1 MNSVMFRDVSRVD
14 LASSSSLDRWADV
27 EGDSRASVAW
37 RSLKMLMAS
46 WLLLKMA
53 ARGCGEMKWKRIRES
68 TKWTAGYKLHFYR
81 L

>member
-14 LASSSSLDRWADV
+14 LASSSSLNRWADA
-27 EGDSRASVAW
+27 EGDSRVSVAW
-37 RSLKMLMAS
+37 RSLKMLIAS

-53 ARGCGEMKWKRIRES
+53 ARGCEEIKCKRIRES
-68 TKWTAGYKLHFYR
+68 TKGTAGYKLYFYR